1 MHLRLPVIRV
11 EHTLYTPLELVI
23 VRNDQ
28 TFELDR
34 EALEH
39 SLGLLLSLDQLIL
52 LLFTF
57 WRRVSAMD

>member
-1 MHLRLPVIRV
+1 MHLRLPVVRV
-11 EHTLYTPLELVI
+11 KHTLYTPLELVI